1 MRQIGIILL
10 LAAAVYIVSCSDD
23 DNPATSNTEKPLF
36 SVSLQDTNGD
46 PVTQWAVGS
55 VNHPIDAGKT
65 TGALKPCP
73 ETEISFT
80 LPESSEWTLTI
91 YDYNGDLVKILSG
104 NADAGELIIAWDGS
118 NEDGRQVFNGF
129 YRYHLM
135 AWAFEDE
142 KWMVL
147 ERLSDVLPI
156 ITIIGAVDLTGRFV
170 TDNIALFPGLIAE
183 QPIEYYT
190 DTVTVQLADISGII
204 QTVYGFAIKLNREG
218 NRLVF
223 RLDENGVPQLESGP

>member
-1 MRQIGIILL
+1 MRQVGIFLL

-23 DNPATSNTEKPLF
+23 DNPATSNTEKPVF

-65 TGALKPCP
+65 TGVLKPCP

-80 LPESSEWTLTI
+80 LPEMSDYTLTI
-91 YDYNGDLVKILSG
+91 YDYNGELIKTFSG
-104 NADAGELIIAWDGS
+104 SGDAGVLTVTWDGS
-118 NEDGRQVFNGF
+118 DEEGHQVFNGF
-129 YRYHLM
+129 YRYHLT
-135 AWAFEDE
+135 AGAFEDE

-156 ITIIGAVDLTGRFV
+156 ITVIGAVDSTGRFV

-190 DTVTVQLADISGII
+190 DTVTVQLADVSGMI
-204 QTVYGFAIKLNREG
+204 QTVYGFTMKLNREG

-223 RLDENGVPQLESGP
+223 RLDENGAPQLESGP